1 MASEKATA
9 IVIRTVDFSETSL
22 VVTLFTREFGKVGA
36 LAKGARRLKSP
47 FESALDVL
55 ALCRIVFLRKS
66 SDALDLVTEAKLL
79 RRFRLDARSLAG
91 LYGGYYVAELLTEL
105 TDDYEPMPEL
115 FDLADATLVELAAG
129 RNVATNVVRF
139 ELSTLRLLG
148 QCPSFD
154 FCVDCGCDLRSTG
167 RVAFGHLDGGVLCE
181 KCRAG
186 HRQVATVRNQT
197 LRTMAQL
204 AGLEGKQDAMP
215 TIDRRIQGELRGL
228 LNHYMA
234 HLLGKRPKM
243 QRYLPMLD
251 EEEG

>member
-1 MASEKATA
+1 
-9 IVIRTVDFSETSL
+9 
-22 VVTLFTREFGKVGA
+22 
-36 LAKGARRLKSP
+36 
-47 FESALDVL
+47 
-55 ALCRIVFLRKS
+55 
-66 SDALDLVTEAKLL
+66 
-79 RRFRLDARSLAG
+79 
-91 LYGGYYVAELLTEL
+91 
-105 TDDYEPMPEL
+105 
-115 FDLADATLVELAAG
+115 
-129 RNVATNVVRF
+129 VATNVVRF
-139 ELSTLRLLG
+139 ELNLLRLLG

-154 FCVDCGCDLRSTG
+154 CCVDCGCDLRRVT

-181 KCRAG
+181 RCRGG

-204 AGLEGKQDAMP
+204 SGLEETQEPMP

-251 EEEG
+251 EE